1 MFMLGV
7 TYRPGFLVN
16 SDELTGLVHFPEA
29 AVAEHFAAETDEVQ
43 TLMVTTSNRLSE
55 GTPIGTTNVAGQE
68 RIICIP
74 DDMRLCH
81 IHMIGKTK
89 MGKSTLAENMIMDD
103 IGKGHGV
110 AVLDPHGDLVKK
122 LSCLIP
128 EEDISRVIYI
138 DLGNPDWIPLWN
150 PMDKIPGQDIGKITD
165 DLIGVLKSFVTG
177 WGHRMEH
184 LLRHSI
190 FTMLHLPGA
199 SLRDVYDIL
208 CKTEES
214 KRTCQI
220 ILETIQDDVA
230 RQFWKH
236 DFENYRPDELGPP
249 KHKLSMML
257 LSGTAASLML
267 SQPLSSFNFRQVM
280 DKGMILLVDLSSNL
294 GTEVKQVIG
303 GFILARMYIA
313 ALSRGDISVREE
325 RKPFHAYI
333 DEAPKFVTDSLE
345 DIIEETCK
353 YGVSLTFL
361 HQYLGQFDTKK
372 IGALGTIGTAI
383 VFNVDSRDA
392 GYLSKDFKKRVE
404 VKDFIELKQGEA
416 IVRCGTEIV
425 KVKTLGPL
433 KEPERNFKDRIIAE
447 SRKKYCMPARQVR
460 KIIEQRSKR
469 ANKPHE
475 PLVPAIDNCKKTYL
489 SRGFNHGEH

>member
-1 MFMLGV
+1 
-7 TYRPGFLVN
+7 
-16 SDELTGLVHFPEA
+16 
-29 AVAEHFAAETDEVQ
+29 
-43 TLMVTTSNRLSE
+43 
-55 GTPIGTTNVAGQE
+55 
-68 RIICIP
+68 
-74 DDMRLCH
+74 
-81 IHMIGKTK
+81 
-89 MGKSTLAENMIMDD
+89 
-103 IGKGHGV
+103 
-110 AVLDPHGDLVKK
+110 
-122 LSCLIP
+122 
-128 EEDISRVIYI
+128 
-138 DLGNPDWIPLWN
+138 
-150 PMDKIPGQDIGKITD
+150 
-165 DLIGVLKSFVTG
+165 
-177 WGHRMEH
+177 
-184 LLRHSI
+184 
-190 FTMLHLPGA
+190 MLHLPGA

-303 GFILARMYIA
+303 DFILARMYIA